1 MRYIINIQSVC
12 FGYLNLREYTY
23 MKKSTKKALRKAGQE
38 LLKACVEIL
47 IGVVVYLIC
56 KQL

>member
-1 MRYIINIQSVC
+1 
-12 FGYLNLREYTY
+12 

-38 LLKACVEIL
+38 LLKAVVEIL

>member
-1 MRYIINIQSVC
+1 
-12 FGYLNLREYTY
+12 
-23 MKKSTKKALRKAGQE
+23 MKKSTKKALRKAGTE

-56 KQL
+56 KKL